1 MAKEITYR
9 TDIVPDSEL
18 IINLYIDA
26 GLKRPV
32 EDKNRIE
39 RMFNSSNLIITAWH
53 NDKLVGLSRAMTDYG
68 YWCYLADLAV
78 RSNYQKQGIGHRL
91 IHETKI
97 KAGPDCTLLLLSAPT
112 ALSYY
117 KKLGLENV
125 SNAFVLKFSHPNF
138 LLREQ

>member
-1 MAKEITYR
+1 MADEITYR
-9 TDIVPDSEL
+9 TDIVPDSNL

-39 RMFNSSNLIITAWH
+39 RIFKSSNLFITAWH
-53 NDKLVGLSRAMTDYG
+53 NDVLIGLSRALTDYG

-78 RSNYQKQGIGHRL
+78 SPHHQKQGIGFRL
-91 IHETKI
+91 IQETKI
-97 KAGPDCTLLLLSAPT
+97 KAGKDCTLLLLSAPT

-117 KKLGLENV
+117 KKIGLQNV
-125 SNAFVLKFSHPNF
+125 NNAFVLKK
-138 LLREQ
+138 ED

>member
-9 TDIVPDSEL
+9 KDMVPDSEL

-53 NDKLVGLSRAMTDYG
+53 NEMLVGLSRAMTDYG
-68 YWCYLADLAV
+68 YWCYLGDLAV
-78 RSNYQKQGIGHRL
+78 SSNYQKQGIGHRL

-97 KAGPDCTLLLLSAPT
+97 TAGQDCTLILLSAPT

-117 KKLGLENV
+117 KKVGLHNV
-125 SNAFVLKFSHPNF
+125 DNAFVLNRDPHNT
-138 LLREQ
+138 